1 MHKNRNLLFFLCILL
16 SPLVYS
22 GLEISFDY
30 ATSPIKD
37 NTECSHYHHNLI
49 DEEFYP
55 CQINN
60 TVPDVK
66 QNKTEMTAKKS
77 NLLIC
82 EEDCIISSKMV
93 IPLDDIFSST
103 LDLDRPNKV
112 ALFNFELNRHS
123 IFNLNLED
131 NVDITIDED
140 EMYILA
146 SDINSQQINYKL
158 QPDTTAIA
166 FIFEISNGGLAINYL
181 ESNSAKQGILSPTL
195 IFNAERKN
203 NLSVFPDL
211 AIYNNIL
218 NGPLVMNRH
227 LMVTMSDDHR
237 TKRGAV
243 GMMGCLLS
251 GPLALY
257 NVVVHG
263 RCNQVESA
271 WASIKSFFGGKDKAK
286 MQLVAGSATALKPH
300 PAPSEEAE
308 KQSEILALTHIDL
321 PSLHQQ
327 SLTLPAVAK
336 ACNIP
341 LENLVSRRF
350 PRQIDGPACGSWLSH
365 LLADFT
371 LLFGNSL
378 RDWSTERLRQ
388 VLDSA
393 IDTDSSGYAVLDT
406 GTELRLMQGIR
417 RGVRELGRTE
427 AINQITRSFHYAE
440 RELAHYYL
448 QTDGE
453 DAMPSAVQNLPL
465 GHYVLPL
472 DNYTPITEPVPVRIR
487 RNGEW
492 ETSESLA
499 FQIEIISGEHQE
511 EERELRAASLEV
523 INEWFDKYYS
533 LTYGTMLT
541 KNKETHKEVRVPVTS
556 ADRIIYSARI
566 TSNSLKIHLEENTP
580 GYLFVI
586 VKINGEII
594 HLLEAEKYQIN
605 NEPQE
610 GHYYLANFLTAPKY
624 IINADSE
631 GSIRGAGTAAVHRL
645 ARHLKNKG
653 VNFIHSNVLSH
664 PSARVKKKLGF
675 EHDEL

>member
-1 MHKNRNLLFFLCILL
+1 MHKKHNLLFSLCILL
-16 SPLVYS
+16 SPLAYS

-30 ATSPIKD
+30 ATSPMQ
-37 NTECSHYHHNLI
+37 NNNEYHYDLI
-49 DEEFYP
+49 DEKRHFY
-55 CQINN
+55 QVDNINSDIKN
-60 TVPDVK
+60 
-66 QNKTEMTAKKS
+66 NKLEIITENNNSWT
-77 NLLIC
+77 C
-82 EEDCIISSKMV
+82 ETNCIISSKMV
-93 IPLDDIFSST
+93 IPLNDLFSIVT
-103 LDLDRPNKV
+103 DQERQNKV

-123 IFNLNLED
+123 TFNINLED
-131 NVDITIDED
+131 NIDITIDED

-158 QPDTTAIA
+158 HPDTTAIA
-166 FIFEISNGGLAINYL
+166 FIFEISNGRLAINYL
-181 ESNSAKQGILSPTL
+181 ESNSAKQGYLSPTL
-195 IFNAERKN
+195 IFNAERTN
-203 NLSVFPDL
+203 NPTVFPDL
-211 AIYNNIL
+211 AIYNNLL
-218 NGPLVMNRH
+218 NGPLVMNRY
-227 LMVTMSDDHR
+227 LMATMSDNHR

-243 GMMGCLLS
+243 GVMGCLLS

-263 RCNQVESA
+263 RCDQVESA
-271 WASIKSFFGGKDKAK
+271 WASIKSFFSGQDKAK
-286 MQLVAGSATALKPH
+286 MQLIAGSATALKPL
-300 PAPSEEAE
+300 PAKTE
-308 KQSEILALTHIDL
+308 KQSDTLRLTHIDL

-336 ACNIP
+336 ACHIP
-341 LENLVSRRF
+341 LENLVSSRF
-350 PRQIDGPACGSWLSH
+350 PRQLDGPACGSWLSR

-371 LLFGNSL
+371 LLFGSSL

-393 IDTDSSGYAVLDT
+393 IDADSTGYAGIDI
-406 GTELRLMQGIR
+406 GTEQRLVQGVR
-417 RGVRELGRTE
+417 RGVRELGRVE

-448 QTDGE
+448 QTNGE
-453 DAMPSAVQNLPL
+453 DTMPSAAQNLPL
-465 GHYVLPL
+465 GHYVLSL
-472 DNYTPITEPVPVRIR
+472 DTYVPMTEPVPVRIR

-492 ETSESLA
+492 ETSDSLA

-523 INEWFDKYYS
+523 INEWYEKYHT

-541 KNKETHKEVRVPVTS
+541 EDKETHKETRTPVTA

-566 TSNSLKIHLEENTP
+566 ASNSLKIHLEENTP

-594 HLLEAEKYQIN
+594 HMLEAVKYYIN
-605 NEPQE
+605 DEPQE
-610 GHYYLANFLTAPKY
+610 GHYYLANFLTVPKY
-624 IINADSE
+624 IIDADSD
-631 GSIRGAGTAAVHRL
+631 GSIRGAGTAAVHGL
-645 ARHLKNKG
+645 ARYLKNKG
-653 VNFIHSNVLSH
+653 VKFIHSDVFSD
-664 PSARVKKKLGF
+664 PSARVKQKLGF

>member
-1 MHKNRNLLFFLCILL
+1 MHKKHNLLFSLCILL
-16 SPLVYS
+16 PPLVYS

-30 ATSPIKD
+30 ATSPMQNNTECHHDLIDEKTHFYQEDNINSDIKD
-37 NTECSHYHHNLI
+37 NKIEIITENNNSWVC
-49 DEEFYP
+49 E
-55 CQINN
+55 IN
-60 TVPDVK
+60 
-66 QNKTEMTAKKS
+66 
-77 NLLIC
+77 
-82 EEDCIISSKMV
+82 CIISSKMI
-93 IPLDDIFSST
+93 IPLNDLFSIVT
-103 LDLDRPNKV
+103 DQERQNKV

-123 IFNLNLED
+123 TFNINLED
-131 NVDITIDED
+131 NIDITIDED

-158 QPDTTAIA
+158 HPDTTAIA
-166 FIFEISNGGLAINYL
+166 FIFEISNGRLAINYL
-181 ESNSAKQGILSPTL
+181 ESNSAKQGYLSPTL
-195 IFNAERKN
+195 IFNAERTN
-203 NLSVFPDL
+203 NPTVFPDL
-211 AIYNNIL
+211 AIYNNLL
-218 NGPLVMNRH
+218 NGPLVMNRY
-227 LMVTMSDDHR
+227 LMATMSDNHR

-243 GMMGCLLS
+243 GVMGCLLS

-300 PAPSEEAE
+300 PAASEEAE

-321 PSLHQQ
+321 PSLYQQ
-327 SLTLPAVAK
+327 SLTLPAVAE

-341 LENLVSRRF
+341 LENLVSSRF
-350 PRQIDGPACGSWLSH
+350 PRQIDGLACGSWLSR

-393 IDTDSSGYAVLDT
+393 IDADSTGYAGIDI
-406 GTELRLMQGIR
+406 GTEQRLVQGVR
-417 RGVRELGRTE
+417 RGVRELGRVE

-448 QTDGE
+448 QTNGE
-453 DAMPSAVQNLPL
+453 NIMPSAVQNLPL
-465 GHYVLPL
+465 GHYVLSL
-472 DNYTPITEPVPVRIR
+472 DAYTPITDPIPVRIR

-492 ETSESLA
+492 ETSDSLA

-511 EERELRAASLEV
+511 EERELRTASLEV

-533 LTYGTMLT
+533 LSYGTMLT
-541 KNKETHKEVRVPVTS
+541 KDKETHKEVRVPVTA

-594 HLLEAEKYQIN
+594 HILEAEKYQIN
-605 NEPQE
+605 NELQE
-610 GHYYLANFLTAPKY
+610 GHYYLANFLTVPKY
-624 IINADSE
+624 IIDADSD
-631 GSIRGAGTAAVHRL
+631 GSIRGAGTAAVHGL
-645 ARHLKNKG
+645 ARYLKNKG
-653 VNFIHSNVLSH
+653 VKFIHSDVFSD
-664 PSARVKKKLGF
+664 PSARVKQKLGF

>member
-22 GLEISFDY
+22 ELEISFDY
-30 ATSPIKD
+30 ATSPIKN
-37 NTECSHYHHNLI
+37 NTEHSHYHHNLVD
-49 DEEFYP
+49 DEFCPY
-55 CQINN
+55 QVNN
-60 TVPDVK
+60 NVPDIN
-66 QNKTEMTAKKS
+66 QNKLEITTEKR

-82 EEDCIISSKMV
+82 EENCIISSKMV
-93 IPLDDIFSST
+93 IPLNDLFST
-103 LDLDRPNKV
+103 IATQENQNKV

-123 IFNLNLED
+123 TFNLNLED

-140 EMYILA
+140 EMYILT
-146 SDINSQQINYKL
+146 SDIHSQQINYKL

-166 FIFEISNGGLAINYL
+166 FIFEVSNDGLAINYL
-181 ESNSAKQGILSPTL
+181 ESNSANQGTLSPTL
-195 IFNAERKN
+195 IVNAERKN
-203 NLSVFPDL
+203 NLTIFPDL

-227 LMVTMSDDHR
+227 LLVTMSDDHR
-237 TKRGAV
+237 TKREVAGI
-243 GMMGCLLS
+243 MGCLLS

-257 NVVVHG
+257 NIVVHG

-271 WASIKSFFGGKDKAK
+271 WASIKSFFSGQDKAK
-286 MQLVAGSATALKPH
+286 MQLIAGSATALKPL
-300 PAPSEEAE
+300 PEKTEKPSDTL
-308 KQSEILALTHIDL
+308 ILTHIDL

-341 LENLVSRRF
+341 LENLVSSRF
-350 PRQIDGPACGSWLSH
+350 PRQLDGPACGSWLSR

-371 LLFGNSL
+371 LLFGSSL
-378 RDWSTERLRQ
+378 RDWSMERLRQ

-393 IDTDSSGYAVLDT
+393 IDSDSTGYAVLDT

-427 AINQITRSFHYAE
+427 AINQITHSFHYAE

-448 QTDGE
+448 QTNGE
-453 DAMPSAVQNLPL
+453 DTMPSAVQNLPL
-465 GHYVLPL
+465 GHYVLSL
-472 DNYTPITEPVPVRIR
+472 DTYTPITEPIPVRIL

-492 ETSESLA
+492 ETSDSLA
-499 FQIEIISGEHQE
+499 FQIEIISGENQE

-541 KNKETHKEVRVPVTS
+541 KDKKTHKEIRVPITA
-556 ADRIIYSARI
+556 ADRIIYAARI
-566 TSNSLKIHLEENTP
+566 TSNSLKTHLEENTP
-580 GYLFVI
+580 GYLFVV

-594 HLLEAEKYQIN
+594 HMLEAVKYNIN
-605 NEPQE
+605 DKSQE
-610 GHYYLANFLTAPKY
+610 GHYYLANSLTQPTF
-624 IINADSE
+624 IIKADTE
-631 GSIRGAGTAAVHRL
+631 GSIRGAGTAAVHGL
-645 ARHLKNKG
+645 ARYLKNKG
-653 VNFIHSNVLSH
+653 VKFIHSDVLSH
-664 PSARVKKKLGF
+664 PSARVKEKLGF
-675 EHDEL
+675 EHNEL